1 MLLCLLLFFLCL
13 CFPEISGSGIK
24 NGLTL
29 IAGQVL
35 PALYPFILLTTL
47 FRYLSMRRS
56 AGRYLSIFIGFLS
69 GYPLGAKAAAD
80 FKSSENRI
88 TPQSLLLICNNPG
101 PAYMISFIG
110 LNCLDSLRLGLS
122 IYMAI
127 LAGNLT
133 TGLLF
138 NPLHKKADAAFSG
151 NPAPWQSENH
161 LEENTRKT
169 DFLDLVIH
177 DTFSII
183 ISVSSYI
190 LIFSTAA
197 AFIRQLTF
205 LPAVIQAFLAGLL
218 EMTTGIQMLASQTA
232 LSPMVKILLTTGLIS
247 FGGFSVI
254 AQTKS
259 VINESSLSI
268 KKYITEK
275 AIAAT
280 IAVSVMYI
288 YITLCL

>member
-35 PALYPFILLTTL
+35 PALYPFILLTTF
-47 FRYLSMRRS
+47 FRYLSMRRG

-69 GYPLGAKAAAD
+69 GYPLGAKAASD
-80 FKSSENRI
+80 FKSSKNRI
-88 TPQSLLLICNNPG
+88 SPQSLLLICNNPG

-110 LNCLDSLRLGLS
+110 LNCFDSLRLGLS
-122 IYMAI
+122 IYMAV

-133 TGLLF
+133 AGLLF
-138 NPLHKKADAAFSG
+138 NPLNKKADAAFLESLS
-151 NPAPWQSENH
+151 PRKAENH
-161 LEENTRKT
+161 SEENTRKT
-169 DFLDLVIH
+169 NLLDLVIH

-183 ISVSSYI
+183 VNISSYI

-197 AFIRQLTF
+197 AFIRRLTF
-205 LPAVIQAFLAGLL
+205 LPAVIQALLAGLL
-218 EMTTGIQMLASQTA
+218 EMTTGIQMLASQTS

-259 VINESSLSI
+259 MIGESSLSI
-268 KKYITEK
+268 KKYTTEK

>member
-1 MLLCLLLFFLCL
+1 
-13 CFPEISGSGIK
+13 
-24 NGLTL
+24 
-29 IAGQVL
+29 
-35 PALYPFILLTTL
+35 
-47 FRYLSMRRS
+47 
-56 AGRYLSIFIGFLS
+56 
-69 GYPLGAKAAAD
+69 
-80 FKSSENRI
+80 
-88 TPQSLLLICNNPG
+88 
-101 PAYMISFIG
+101 
-110 LNCLDSLRLGLS
+110 
-122 IYMAI
+122 
-127 LAGNLT
+127 
-133 TGLLF
+133 
-138 NPLHKKADAAFSG
+138 
-151 NPAPWQSENH
+151 
-161 LEENTRKT
+161 
-169 DFLDLVIH
+169 
-177 DTFSII
+177 
-183 ISVSSYI
+183 
-190 LIFSTAA
+190 
-197 AFIRQLTF
+197 

>member
-1 MLLCLLLFFLCL
+1 MLLCLLPFFLCL

-47 FRYLSMRRS
+47 FRYLSMRRG

-88 TPQSLLLICNNPG
+88 TPQSLLLICNNPS

-110 LNCLDSLRLGLS
+110 LHCFDNLRLGLS

-127 LAGNLT
+127 LAGNLMA
-133 TGLLF
+133 GLIF
-138 NPLHKKADAAFSG
+138 NPLHKKADASISES
-151 NPAPWQSENH
+151 PAPWQAENQSGK
-161 LEENTRKT
+161 NVCKT
-169 DFLDLVIH
+169 NLLDLVIH

-183 ISVSSYI
+183 VSVSSYI

-197 AFIRQLTF
+197 AFIRQLTV
-205 LPAVIQAFLAGLL
+205 LPAVIQALLAGLL
-218 EMTTGIQMLASQTA
+218 EMTTGIQMLAAQTA
-232 LSPMVKILLTTGLIS
+232 LSPTAKILMTTGLIS

-259 VINESSLSI
+259 MISESFLSI
-268 KKYITEK
+268 KKYTAEK
-275 AIAAT
+275 AIAAA